1 MKCQTCQ
8 TYLNEESQQCQSC
21 GDRTPKGIEIAELKA
36 FDALL
41 VKLRDTTEN
50 GDFAVDFEY
59 AESCNAALERLVDL
73 IDDLR
78 YGVVVQQMELEIE

>member
-8 TYLNEESQQCQSC
+8 TYLNEGSQQCQSC
-21 GDRTPKGIEIAELKA
+21 GDRTPKGIEISELKA
-36 FDALL
+36 FDTLL
-41 VKLRDTTEN
+41 VKLRNTTEN

-59 AESCNAALERLVDL
+59 AESCNAALGRLVNL

-78 YGVVVQQMELEIE
+78 CGVAVQRIELEIE